1 MKLNI
6 HAIAIAFLTAAI
18 AANAEE
24 KTDTLLVT
32 LNPSTTVITEESNG
46 FTVTVVDKDNATTV
60 YQKEFAQNSSIKSRQ
75 SNFDFNETTFK
86 EGVVGL
92 KAGSKHWNVITGG
105 LGIGLVYPSGQPAG
119 LNLQWNKSFEISWVN
134 ALAVEY
140 VNRGFGVSLG
150 IGFDWRNYKMTT
162 SNRMNLN
169 GEGGIK
175 HDTYPEGM
183 QPRSSR
189 IKVFSLGIPLLLSQ
203 KFGRSGMGIT
213 AGAILNFN
221 THASL
226 KTCYRTPE
234 GNEME
239 EYAEDFHHRRVTV
252 DLLGCLQFWKSCGI
266 YVRYSPQSVLQGH
279 NSPQFNPISAGIML
293 FL

>member
-1 MKLNI
+1 MKLHI
-6 HAIAIAFLTAAI
+6 RAAVIACLTAAI

-24 KTDTLLVT
+24 KADTLLVT
-32 LNPSTTVITEESNG
+32 LNPVSTVITEESNG
-46 FTVTVVDKDNATTV
+46 FTVTVVNEDKTTTI
-60 YQKEFAQNSSIKSRQ
+60 YQKEFAQNSSIKSSQ
-75 SNFDFNETTFK
+75 SNFDFRETTIAD
-86 EGVVGL
+86 GSIGL
-92 KAGSKHWNVITGG
+92 KSKSKHWNVITGG

-119 LNLQWNKSFEISWVN
+119 LSLQWNKSFEISWVN

-150 IGFDWRNYKMTT
+150 LGFDWRNYRMTT
-162 SNRMNLN
+162 IHRMNLN

-175 HDTYPEGM
+175 PDVYPEEVE
-183 QPRSSR
+183 PRSSR
-189 IKVFSLGIPLLLSQ
+189 IKVFSLGIPLLISQ
-203 KFGRSGMGIT
+203 KFGRSGMGVT

-226 KTCYRTPE
+226 KTDYRTAN
-234 GNEME
+234 GNEIE
-239 EYAEDFHHRRVTV
+239 EYAEGFHHRRITV
-252 DLLGCLQFWKSCGI
+252 DLFGCLQFWKSCGL

-279 NSPQFNPISAGIML
+279 NSPQFRPLSAGIML